1 MVQDENNLQ
10 LITKLV
16 ALVVQ
21 MKVDVLIEKILLQLN

>member
-1 MVQDENNLQ
+1 MMTNEGHLQ

-21 MKVDVLIEKILLQLN
+21 MKVRDIIYLID